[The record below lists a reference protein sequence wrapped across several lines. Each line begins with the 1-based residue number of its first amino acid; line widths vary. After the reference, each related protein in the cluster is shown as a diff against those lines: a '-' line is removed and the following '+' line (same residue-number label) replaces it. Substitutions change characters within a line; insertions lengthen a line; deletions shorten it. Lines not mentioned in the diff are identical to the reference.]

1 MPKTT
6 RRRATLA
13 VSAAI
18 AVLGAGMAMV
28 LPPTVPSAA
37 AAAAAPGG
45 PAGSPITVPL
55 GSSSGGPA
63 SLVDPEAGTGIGPAA
78 PGNVSEYPGASVPL
92 GMVQFS
98 PDTSPDRQITTGS
111 GYDYA
116 DSHISGFSLT
126 HLSGP
131 GCAIYGDIPI
141 LPVTGGV
148 PADPDAAVQPFSHA
162 GEQSSAGNYAVRLG
176 SESDDPGVGVR
187 LTATTRSALGAFSY
201 PPSPAGSGA
210 QPAGADGLLFKVSDS
225 ANGSSAS
232 QVQITGN
239 HELVGSVTSGDF
251 CGIPGNYTLYFA
263 AQFSEDFASS
273 GTWQDSAVSSN
284 RSCTGTSSVTCGAWV
299 SFGTTDPS
307 SAQEVMVKVGISYV
321 SVAGA
326 TANLAAED
334 PGWSFQKVSDAA
346 TAEWNGLLD
355 RVAVTGNTKTA
366 QRVFYTA
373 LYHSLLFPS
382 VFSDDDGQ
390 YRGFDHRVHTLA
402 KGQVQ
407 YTNISEADIYRSEV
421 PLLATLLPGP
431 TSQMVQ
437 SLLNDAAQT
446 KGGYLPKWVI
456 ADNDASQWDGD
467 SADPIIT
474 DAYAYGARKFNVDE
488 ALKVMIHGATVPET
502 GFAAERPNLTE
513 YEAHGWLPQL
523 TYDVTSYP
531 YTDGGSETLEYSIDD
546 FAISQLALAVGQKSE
561 AATFAKRSQ
570 NWQNLFDPATG
581 YLAARQAD
589 GSFPAGP
596 AFQAASP
603 ADQAQGVAQQGFEEG
618 NAIQYTWAVPQ
629 NLGGLIGLMGG
640 GPAAVAKLDTFFTQ
654 LNATRFEPYD
664 WAGNEPGEWIPFDY
678 DYAGDPSGTQSVVR
692 RITGLYSLAPASEP
706 GEDDLGAISS
716 WYVWAA
722 LGLYPETPGVASMA
736 MTSPLFSR
744 ATVTEGN
751 GHKLV
756 ITASHAPDV
765 YIHTARLTLGSG
777 GSSTWDKPWI
787 PAGALSEG
795 ATLTLGLG
803 SSPDPVWGSK
813 ASDAPPSFSEEAAP
827 AVAFTEPGGS
837 LDLAADSSTTFQ
849 LGVQEEE
856 VSGTTEP
863 AHTVTWHV
871 APSAADTA
879 VIGVKVSPT
888 SGSIDVVHG
897 RSTVPLHV
905 TSGSPG
911 TFPLTIDLSQGGKS
925 LPSLTL
931 DVDVAS

>member
-1 MPKTT
+1 MPKTV
-6 RRRATLA
+6 RRWATLA
-13 VSAAI
+13 ASASI
-18 AVLGAGMAMV
+18 AFVGVGTTIVLPGAG
-28 LPPTVPSAA
+28 PSAA
-37 AAAAAPGG
+37 AAVAAAPGD
-45 PAGSPITVPL
+45 PAGSPIAVPP
-55 GSSSGGPA
+55 GSTSGGPA
-63 SLVDPEAGTGIGPAA
+63 SLVDPEAGTGIGSAA

-98 PDTSPDRQITTGS
+98 PDTSPDRQVTTGS

-141 LPVTGGV
+141 LPVSGAV
-148 PADPDAAVQPFSHA
+148 PVDPDAAVQPFSHVD
-162 GEQSSAGNYAVRLG
+162 EQATAGNYAVRL
-176 SESDDPGVGVR
+176 SPGADGQGIGVR
-187 LTATTRSALGAFSY
+187 LTATTRTAMGAFTY
-201 PPSPAGSGA
+201 PPSAGSGA
-210 QPAGADGLLFKVSDS
+210 QAGSDDVLFKVSDS

-232 QVQITGN
+232 QVRVVGS

-251 CGIPGNYTLYFA
+251 CGIPGNYTLHFA
-263 AQFSEDFASS
+263 AQFSKGFASS
-273 GTWQDSAVSSN
+273 GTWQNGAVSSKG
-284 RSCTGTSSVTCGAWV
+284 SCAGTSSVTCGAWV
-299 SFGTTDPS
+299 SFARADPS
-307 SAQEVMVKVGISYV
+307 EAQKVLVKVGISFV
-321 SVAGA
+321 SAAGA

-334 PGWSFQKVSDAA
+334 PGWDFQKVSGAA
-346 TAEWNGLLD
+346 TAEWNGLLG
-355 RVAVTGNTKTA
+355 RVAVTGDTRAA

-382 VFSDDDGQ
+382 VFSDDDGR
-390 YRGFDHRVHTLA
+390 YVGFDHRVHTLA

-407 YTNISEADIYRSEV
+407 YSNISEADIYRSEV

-446 KGGYLPKWVI
+446 KGRYLPKWVI

-474 DAYAYGARKFNVDE
+474 DAYAYGARRFDVKE
-488 ALKVMIHGATVPET
+488 ALTMMVHGATVPAS
-502 GFAAERPNLTE
+502 GFAAERPNLAE
-513 YEAHGWLPQL
+513 YEAHGWVPQL
-523 TYDVTSYP
+523 TYDVTSFP

-546 FAISQLALAVGQKSE
+546 FAIAQLARAVGDSSE
-561 AATFAKRSQ
+561 AATFARRSQ

-596 AFQAASP
+596 AFQPAST

-629 NLGGLIGLMGG
+629 NLAGLIGLMGG
-640 GPAAVAKLDTFFTQ
+640 GPAAVAKLDTFFTH

-678 DYAGDPSGTQSVVR
+678 DYAGDPSGTQAVVR
-692 RITGLYSLAPASEP
+692 RIMQLYSLAPASEP

-722 LGLYPETPGVASMA
+722 LGLYPETPGVASLA
-736 MTSPLFSR
+736 VSSPLFPR
-744 ATVTEGN
+744 ATITEGN
-751 GHKLV
+751 GHTLTV
-756 ITASHAPDV
+756 TGSHAPDE
-765 YIHTARLTLGSG
+765 YIHSARLTVGSG
-777 GSSTWDKPWI
+777 GSSPWDKPWI
-787 PAGALSEG
+787 PAAALSEG
-795 ATLTLGLG
+795 ATLAVGLG
-803 SSPDPVWGSK
+803 SSPDRAWGAK
-813 ASDAPPSFSEEAAP
+813 ASDAPPSFPQGAAP

-837 LDLAADSSTTFQ
+837 LGLPADSSATVG
-849 LGVQEEE
+849 LGVQEEGGDGPKE
-856 VSGTTEP
+856 AT
-863 AHTVTWHV
+863 HTATWRV
-871 APSAADTA
+871 IPSP
-879 VIGVKVSPT
+879 GVLGVRVSPA
-888 SGSIDVVHG
+888 SGSIIVVHG
-897 RSTVPLHV
+897 RTTTPLRV

-911 TFPLTIDLSQGGKS
+911 TFTVTIDVSQGGRS
-925 LPSLTL
+925 LPSLVL
-931 DVDVAS
+931 DVEVSS